1 MSVDLYRLD
10 SIKDYDQAIDA
21 LEDYVADLVEEFVE
35 APEGKAYLKAHPEM
49 QEYVGSWIDQLL
61 YFGYAYE
68 SVTLPHMTRDDVE
81 VVVTELFPRKVSLLN
96 PDEADTT
103 IPELIAFWQFLKR
116 AYKHP
121 SASRILTFLKKIQ
134 PKFKGIMND
143 SSKFGMAKSFFM
155 AGSEAGFDMTT
166 EKGLKAFQEQYN
178 QKLQKSTANPSIP
191 PGLEMLLGD
200 LNLQGSNP
208 PDAIPAQAQLKNL
221 LTSLLGAIS
230 QGESMESL
238 FEELAP
244 EESFEQQLRASMWQ
258 SVAEELPPLSEE
270 AIALLKQEKI
280 SETQPGTILRD
291 FQTLLDFVGEGGI
304 AVSGKHH
311 LLPLKSLPDL
321 NQRLSEPIQLD
332 LKRPQQKSYPPINGL
347 YLLLRA
353 SGLGQIVSQG
363 KKKFLVLNPELLRS
377 WNSLNPTERYCTLLE
392 AWLVRGHDEMLGER
406 TGIYNAGTKC
416 LQYWSRIPSKGQKIS
431 SYGEQQSLSYW
442 PELHNLALMKLFG
455 LLQVEAGKPEVG
467 KGWRVKG
474 IKKLPFGDAL
484 MHVIVRA
491 FTEHGMVWES
501 EDDSTISFGE
511 LQPALQPYFPEWQN
525 TLAIASQEFRAGVYV
540 FKVSLGKIWRRI
552 AISSDS
558 TLADLSA
565 TILQSVD
572 FDSDHLDMFRYKNQ
586 VGRTVEVSHPYADG
600 SPSTD
605 EVRIGDLPLAEG
617 ASMTYIFD
625 FGDWWE
631 FDVQL
636 EKVETDN
643 GRRNYQATI
652 ESYGA
657 APSQYPDWDDM

>member
-1 MSVDLYRLD
+1 
-10 SIKDYDQAIDA
+10 
-21 LEDYVADLVEEFVE
+21 
-35 APEGKAYLKAHPEM
+35 
-49 QEYVGSWIDQLL
+49 
-61 YFGYAYE
+61 
-68 SVTLPHMTRDDVE
+68 
-81 VVVTELFPRKVSLLN
+81 
-96 PDEADTT
+96 
-103 IPELIAFWQFLKR
+103 
-116 AYKHP
+116 
-121 SASRILTFLKKIQ
+121 
-134 PKFKGIMND
+134 
-143 SSKFGMAKSFFM
+143 
-155 AGSEAGFDMTT
+155 
-166 EKGLKAFQEQYN
+166 
-178 QKLQKSTANPSIP
+178 
-191 PGLEMLLGD
+191 
-200 LNLQGSNP
+200 
-208 PDAIPAQAQLKNL
+208 
-221 LTSLLGAIS
+221 
-230 QGESMESL
+230 
-238 FEELAP
+238 
-244 EESFEQQLRASMWQ
+244 
-258 SVAEELPPLSEE
+258 
-270 AIALLKQEKI
+270 
-280 SETQPGTILRD
+280 
-291 FQTLLDFVGEGGI
+291 
-304 AVSGKHH
+304 
-311 LLPLKSLPDL
+311 
-321 NQRLSEPIQLD
+321 
-332 LKRPQQKSYPPINGL
+332 
-347 YLLLRA
+347 
-353 SGLGQIVSQG
+353 
-363 KKKFLVLNPELLRS
+363 
-377 WNSLNPTERYCTLLE
+377 
-392 AWLVRGHDEMLGER
+392 MLGER
-406 TGIYNAGTKC
+406 RGIYNAGTKC
-416 LQYWSRIPSKGQKIS
+416 LQYWPQIPSKGQKIS
-431 SYGEQQSLSYW
+431 SYGEQQSLSYC

-501 EDDSTISFGE
+501 EDDPTISFGE

-525 TLAIASQEFRAGVYV
+525 TLAIASHEFRAGVYV
-540 FKVSLGKIWRRI
+540 FKISLGKIWRRI

-605 EVRIGDLPLAEG
+605 EVRIGDLPLTEG

>member
-1 MSVDLYRLD
+1 
-10 SIKDYDQAIDA
+10 
-21 LEDYVADLVEEFVE
+21 
-35 APEGKAYLKAHPEM
+35 
-49 QEYVGSWIDQLL
+49 
-61 YFGYAYE
+61 
-68 SVTLPHMTRDDVE
+68 
-81 VVVTELFPRKVSLLN
+81 
-96 PDEADTT
+96 
-103 IPELIAFWQFLKR
+103 
-116 AYKHP
+116 
-121 SASRILTFLKKIQ
+121 
-134 PKFKGIMND
+134 MND

-178 QKLQKSTANPSIP
+178 QKLQKSTANPSIL
-191 PGLEMLLGD
+191 PGLEMLLGN
-200 LNLQGSNP
+200 LNPQAGNP

-221 LTSLLGAIS
+221 LTSLVGAIA

-244 EESFEQQLRASMWQ
+244 EEDFEQQLRASMWQ

-406 TGIYNAGTKC
+406 RGIYNAGTKC
-416 LQYWSRIPSKGQKIS
+416 LQYWPQIPSKGQKIS

-501 EDDSTISFGE
+501 EDDPTISFGE

-525 TLAIASQEFRAGVYV
+525 TLAIASHEFRAGVYV

-552 AISSDS
+552 AISSES

-572 FDSDHLDMFRYKNQ
+572 FDSDHVNNPRF
-586 VGRTVEVSHPYADG
+586 
-600 SPSTD
+600 
-605 EVRIGDLPLAEG
+605 ILPDRSG
-617 ASMTYIFD
+617 ACKRS
-625 FGDWWE
+625 
-631 FDVQL
+631 
-636 EKVETDN
+636 
-643 GRRNYQATI
+643 
-652 ESYGA
+652 
-657 APSQYPDWDDM
+657 